1 MSVYRLDFQA
11 RDSSQTLSC
20 SFERNSWN
28 TGSFAV
34 ETVHSSSVRFGCTLT
49 FYVQRI
55 GRDVSIGTIF
65 LLSVFQ
71 VIIIPSDSRWAELK
85 RKAPQYVGTFSI
97 LCWIFSIILSVLVSF
112 YVTAQ
117 WNNTINTNNI
127 DHGYCYLWH
136 AAPKPQ
142 MRSLA
147 PRTQNQSSESRTLS
161 KLTELLYNLFKG
173 TLIVTTKLP
182 DSQWGKDAHSSKHP
196 LVPQPIS

>member
-1 MSVYRLDFQA
+1 MSVYRLDSQA

-28 TGSFAV
+28 TGSFGV
-34 ETVHSSSVRFGCTLT
+34 ETVHQGDLDAHLLFM
-49 FYVQRI
+49 FRI

-85 RKAPQYVGTFSI
+85 SKAPKYVGTFSI
-97 LCWIFSIILSVLVSF
+97 LCWIFSIILSVLVPL
-112 YVTAQ
+112 YMTAQ

-136 AAPKPQ
+136 AAPTPQ

-147 PRTQNQSSESRTLS
+147 PRTQNRNWESRTLS
-161 KLTELLYNLFKG
+161 KLTKPLCNLFKSP
-173 TLIVTTKLP
+173 LIVITKLP
-182 DSQWGKDAHSSKHP
+182 DSQWGKEAHSSMQP
-196 LVPQPIS
+196 TVPQPIT

>member
-1 MSVYRLDFQA
+1 MSVYRLDSQA

-28 TGSFAV
+28 TGSFGV
-34 ETVHSSSVRFGCTLT
+34 ETVHQGDLDAHLLFM
-49 FYVQRI
+49 FRI

-85 RKAPQYVGTFSI
+85 SKAPKYVGTFSI
-97 LCWIFSIILSVLVSF
+97 LCWIFSIILSVLVPL
-112 YVTAQ
+112 YMTAQ

-136 AAPKPQ
+136 AAPTPQ

-147 PRTQNQSSESRTLS
+147 PRTQNRNSESRTLS
-161 KLTELLYNLFKG
+161 KLTKPLCNLFKSP
-173 TLIVTTKLP
+173 LIVITKLP
-182 DSQWGKDAHSSKHP
+182 DSQWGKEAHSSMQP
-196 LVPQPIS
+196 TVPQPIT

>member
-85 RKAPQYVGTFSI
+85 VKALQLVFPSII
-97 LCWIFSIILSVLVSF
+97 LCWIVNMLGNVVYPM
-112 YVTAQ
+112 YVTGNLSNKNFTNRKRFGHCFSVRHDQIRDSLYAALISFSDVLCFVV
-117 WNNTINTNNI
+117 TI
-127 DHGYCYLWH
+127 
-136 AAPKPQ
+136 
-142 MRSLA
+142 LA
-147 PRTQNQSSESRTLS
+147 SGSTAFI
-161 KLTELLYNLFKG
+161 LYRHKQRLKNF
-173 TLIVTTKLP
+173 
-182 DSQWGKDAHSSKHP
+182 
-196 LVPQPIS
+196 

>member
-11 RDSSQTLSC
+11 RDSCQTLSC

-28 TGSFAV
+28 TGSFGV
-34 ETVHSSSVRFGCTLT
+34 ETVHSSSVRFGCTLA

-71 VIIIPSDSRWAELK
+71 MIIVPSDSRWAELK
-85 RKAPQYVGTFSI
+85 SKAPKYVGTFSI
-97 LCWIFSIILSVLVSF
+97 LCWIFSIILSILVSF

-127 DHGYCYLWH
+127 DHGYCYLCML
-136 AAPKPQ
+136 PQ
-142 MRSLA
+142 GHRCETLHQEHRSRA
-147 PRTQNQSSESRTLS
+147 QNQGHFQSWLS
-161 KLTELLYNLFKG
+161 PFVAFSK
-173 TLIVTTKLP
+173 
-182 DSQWGKDAHSSKHP
+182 AHW
-196 LVPQPIS
+196 